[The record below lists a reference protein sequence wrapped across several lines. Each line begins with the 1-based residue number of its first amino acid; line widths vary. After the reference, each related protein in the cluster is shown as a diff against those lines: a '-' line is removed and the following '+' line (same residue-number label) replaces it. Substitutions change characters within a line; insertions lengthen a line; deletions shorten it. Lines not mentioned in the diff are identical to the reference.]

1 MPWPA
6 YTSCGL
12 AASEVA
18 GVTARSST
26 RVAAGVATA
35 VLLVAA
41 LLVFLN
47 SHRAAETPRDRDDVR
62 ALIHQLCFGGSEAKA
77 RAKQSLIEHGPSSV
91 DALAT
96 ALDADSNQ
104 GCRASIAEVLAS
116 FGPAALPAA
125 DALARRLRR
134 GDESAYAMAYALGQL
149 GHEGIPLLERI
160 LRESESP
167 AALLAALGKISDFE
181 EEGRESV
188 PAVLPLIR
196 SDDPRVRAEA
206 LTTLQ
211 SIGAAGSVTGD
222 DLALVRGAVRDENP
236 DVRSAAA
243 GALSTVC
250 HRDDAQC
257 AADLIHMLQSDEEP
271 WVRAEAAKALGVIGA
286 GGHGVRDA
294 LTVAAKDPDS
304 MISAQAREALSS
316 IR

>member
-1 MPWPA
+1 
-6 YTSCGL
+6 
-12 AASEVA
+12 
-18 GVTARSST
+18 
-26 RVAAGVATA
+26 
-35 VLLVAA
+35 
-41 LLVFLN
+41 
-47 SHRAAETPRDRDDVR
+47 
-62 ALIHQLCFGGSEAKA
+62 
-77 RAKQSLIEHGPSSV
+77 
-91 DALAT
+91 
-96 ALDADSNQ
+96 
-104 GCRASIAEVLAS
+104 
-116 FGPAALPAA
+116 
-125 DALARRLRR
+125 
-134 GDESAYAMAYALGQL
+134 MAYALGQL
-149 GHEGIPLLERI
+149 GHEGILLLERI

-181 EEGRESV
+181 EEARDSV

-250 HRDDAQC
+250 NRDDAQC